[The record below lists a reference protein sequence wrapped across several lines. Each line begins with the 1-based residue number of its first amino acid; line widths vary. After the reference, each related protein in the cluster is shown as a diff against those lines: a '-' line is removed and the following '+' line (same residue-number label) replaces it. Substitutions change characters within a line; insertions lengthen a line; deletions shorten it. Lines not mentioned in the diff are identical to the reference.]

1 MAGPSAWLPAERA
14 PAFHRCAGWDVAL
27 ETDFVAVRGQARYR
41 DADLSEDGYGLQ
53 KIDSPVQSGIQ
64 FSSSVNGNDETIC
77 LFMHSYESFTLLRL
91 SLPCRFGHP
100 LIGEN
105 STDFFDYL
113 VAASGVR
120 PRPLTWERNVGRVFR
135 VRMLTDAERLREA
148 IRPGSRVVV
157 IGGGFIGGE
166 VSASARALGAEVTL
180 LCPSV
185 QLLRPALGSVLA
197 QKIMERHEE
206 AGVDVRVNE
215 RLPEVNA
222 DAARIELASGEIIE
236 ADVVVEAVGSLPN
249 YEWLDSELLD
259 LTDGVLCGNSLRAA
273 GSENVYAIGDLAR
286 FPNPMFDDVPR
297 RIEHW
302 NIAVETGRLAA
313 QSIPQVSGTQPSES
327 VTDFTP
333 LPSFWSNQYEYR
345 IQAYGLPRI
354 ADRIESLEGEM
365 RSAPIMGYYRG
376 DQLVAVV
383 GLDNGPQLIEYS
395 REVGSRPPQ

>member
-1 MAGPSAWLPAERA
+1 MSKRVVVVGGSLSGLRLVENLQLKGFEGQIVVCSDEFVMPYNRPPLSKDFLTAGTELANIQFKTRPTLSSADWRLGVSAVST
-14 PAFHRCAGWDVAL
+14 DVARS
-27 ETDFVAVRGQARYR
+27 TVT
-41 DADLSEDGYGLQ
+41 LSDGSEL
-53 KIDSPVQSGIQ
+53 D
-64 FSSSVNGNDETIC
+64 
-77 LFMHSYESFTLLRL
+77 
-91 SLPCRFGHP
+91 
-100 LIGEN
+100 
-105 STDFFDYL
+105 FDYL

-120 PRPLTWERNVGRVFR
+120 PRPLTWERNVGRVYR
-135 VRMLTDAERLREA
+135 VRTHTDAERLREA

-157 IGGGFIGGE
+157 VGGGFIGGE

-180 LCPSV
+180 LCPSA
-185 QLLRPALGSVLA
+185 QLLQPALGSVLA

-222 DAARIELASGEIIE
+222 DAARIKLASGEIIE

-249 YEWLDSELLD
+249 HEWLDSELLD
-259 LTDGVLCGNSLRAA
+259 LTDGVLCGNSLQAA
-273 GSENVYAIGDLAR
+273 GSDNVYAVGDLAR

-302 NIAVETGRLAA
+302 NIAVETARRAA
-313 QSIPQVSGTQPSES
+313 QSILQVSGTLPNEPG
-327 VTDFTP
+327 TDFTP

-365 RSAPIMGYYRG
+365 RGAPIMGYYRG
-376 DQLVAVV
+376 DQLVAVA

-395 REVGSRPPQ
+395 REVGK